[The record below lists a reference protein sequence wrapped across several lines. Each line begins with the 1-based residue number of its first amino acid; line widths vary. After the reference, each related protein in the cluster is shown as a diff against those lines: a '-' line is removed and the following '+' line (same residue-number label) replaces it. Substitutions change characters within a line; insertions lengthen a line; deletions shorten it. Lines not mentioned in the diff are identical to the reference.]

1 MGNVGSNDGVL
12 IASSPREAS
21 VPEYEVFL
29 RTEARHPYVVYIFA
43 FNERRRLAQQLD
55 RFPKD
60 SERGFDIMVGDDGST
75 DGTGGSDLLEQCAVR
90 GASRLKRN
98 GGLSQNIKVALHW
111 LYGQNYKGVIL
122 MNGNNRDD
130 PSTVPGF
137 IRALDDGYG
146 YVQGSRFRAGG
157 KHENTPWIRLLAI
170 RLLHAP
176 LFSLASLKWMT
187 DTTNGY
193 RAFSTAFLRDPR
205 VEPFQPAFVKY
216 EIEQYL
222 AWKAIRLGY
231 RAKEIPVAR
240 VYSPGGFTSHIS
252 SGWGGWKDM
261 LRPLIML
268 LLRRYR

>member
-1 MGNVGSNDGVL
+1 MGNVGSNDGVR
-12 IASSPREAS
+12 IASLPTEAK
-21 VPEYEVFL
+21 VPEYEVLL
-29 RTEARHPYVVYIFA
+29 RTEARHPYVVYILA
-43 FNERRRLAQQLD
+43 FNEGPRLAQQLD

-60 SERGFDIMVGDDGST
+60 SERGFDIMLGDDGST
-75 DGTGGSDLLEQCAVR
+75 DGTSVSELMEQYAIR
-90 GASRLKRN
+90 GATRLRRN
-98 GGLSQNIKVALHW
+98 SGLSQNIKVALQW

-130 PSTVPGF
+130 PSTVPEF
-137 IRALDDGYG
+137 IRALEGGYG

-157 KHENTPWIRLLAI
+157 KHENTPWIRLWAI

-193 RAFSTAFLRDPR
+193 RAFSMAFLRDRR

-231 RAKEIPVAR
+231 GAKEIPVGR
-240 VYSPGGFTSHIS
+240 VYSAGGFTSHIRP
-252 SGWGGWKDM
+252 GGAGWKDM

-268 LLRRYR
+268 LLRRY